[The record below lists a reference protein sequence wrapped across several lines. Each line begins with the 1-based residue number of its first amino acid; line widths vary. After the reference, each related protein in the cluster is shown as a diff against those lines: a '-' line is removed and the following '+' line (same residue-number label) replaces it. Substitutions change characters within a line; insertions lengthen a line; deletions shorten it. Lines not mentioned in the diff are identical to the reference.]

1 MQVRRLNVG
10 HDLLQFG
17 GRHLVNLLLKRDSR
31 NRRGLI
37 LRDHTVTGGEVVELL
52 LALQLLTLRRQLTL
66 GLLQLVALLIQLLLT
81 LSQLILL
88 RGDFCATRI
97 NLLLALNKG
106 IALLIEGIL
115 LLGQLRLLSVELL
128 NHGGG

>member
-37 LRDHTVTGGEVVELL
+37 LRDHTVAGGEIVELL
-52 LALQLLTLRRQLTL
+52 LALQLLTLCRQLTL
-66 GLLQLVALLIQLLLT
+66 GLLQLVALLVQLLLT
-81 LSQLILL
+81 FSQLVLL

-97 NLLLALNKG
+97 NLLLALGQG
-106 IALLIEGIL
+106 IALLIEHVL
-115 LLGQLRLLSVELL
+115 LLGQLRLLGIELL
-128 NHGGG
+128 HHGGG

>member
-1 MQVRRLNVG
+1 ML
-10 HDLLQFG
+10 
-17 GRHLVNLLLKRDSR
+17 NLLAHLLTQFHRR
-31 NRRGLI
+31 NRRGPI
-37 LRDHTVTGGEVVELL
+37 LRDHTIAGSEIVELL

-66 GLLQLVALLIQLLLT
+66 SLLQLVALLIQLLLT